1 MYVQLG
7 SPVAFLIVIVLLDAK
22 KKKKEPML
30 IMLGLIK
37 HAVLC
42 QCVF

>member
-22 KKKKEPML
+22 KKEPML
-30 IMLGLIK
+30 IMLGLVK
-37 HAVLC
+37 HVVLC

>member
-22 KKKKEPML
+22 KKKEPML
-30 IMLGLIK
+30 IMLGLVK
-37 HAVLC
+37 HVVLC